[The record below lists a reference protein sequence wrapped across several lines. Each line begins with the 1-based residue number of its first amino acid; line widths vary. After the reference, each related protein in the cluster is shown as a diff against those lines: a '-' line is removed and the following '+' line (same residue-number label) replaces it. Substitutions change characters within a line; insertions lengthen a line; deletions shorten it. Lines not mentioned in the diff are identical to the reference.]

1 MNRHLAAMTLVL
13 AWALWFDQTPY
24 NLRTR
29 ENRTGEI
36 QSEGA
41 PARRVLL
48 ATTATKAECEALRGA
63 QARQREAQA
72 VDERGYKARH
82 RFICLPQ

>member
-1 MNRHLAAMTLVL
+1 VTALVL

-29 ENRTGEI
+29 ENRTGAI
-36 QSEGA
+36 QSEGV
-41 PARRVLL
+41 PARRVLI
-48 ATTATKAECEALRGA
+48 ATTATRAECEALRRG
-63 QARQREAQA
+63 QALQREQQA

>member
-1 MNRHLAAMTLVL
+1 MNRHLAAMMLLL

-29 ENRTGEI
+29 ENRAGPI
-36 QSEGA
+36 VSEGA
-41 PARRVLL
+41 PGRRVLI

-63 QARQREAQA
+63 QARQREQQA

>member
-1 MNRHLAAMTLVL
+1 MNRHLAAMTVVL

-29 ENRTGEI
+29 DNPTGAI

-48 ATTATKAECEALRGA
+48 ATTATKAECEALRRA
-63 QARQREAQA
+63 ETRQREQQA
-72 VDERGYKARH
+72 VNERGYKARH
-82 RFICLPQ
+82 RFVCLPQ

>member
-1 MNRHLAAMTLVL
+1 VSRHLAALTLVL
-13 AWALWFDQTPY
+13 AWALWLDQAPY

-29 ENRTGEI
+29 ENRAGAI
-36 QSEGA
+36 QSEGV
-41 PARRVLL
+41 PARRVLI

-63 QARQREAQA
+63 QARQREQQR